1 MAARTPLIAGNWK
14 MYGRRA
20 DLTEIA
26 KLGAGLGRA
35 NGRVEALIC
44 PPAPY
49 LAAAVEAARGSA
61 VVIGGQDCSSVAADA
76 ARTGEVSAGM
86 LADQGARYVIVGHSE
101 RRTLLGETDA
111 LVKAKAEAAVAAGL
125 TPIVCVGETAAH
137 RSAGQVG
144 AVVSAQSLASAPGQG
159 NFVIAYEPVWCIG
172 GDRTPTMDEIGEAH
186 GFIRAALAERFGAA
200 TAEATRILYGG
211 SVGPKNAAEVFGARG
226 VDGALVG
233 RASLKADDFSA
244 IIFAHPAAS

>member
-20 DLTEIA
+20 DLGEIA
-26 KLGAGLGRA
+26 KLGARLKDAKGAVG
-35 NGRVEALIC
+35 ALIC
-44 PPAPY
+44 PPTPY
-49 LAAAVEAARGSA
+49 LGAAVEAAGASGLA
-61 VVIGGQDCSSVAADA
+61 IGGQDCSSVAPDA
-76 ARTGEVSAGM
+76 ARTGEVSAAM
-86 LADQGARYVIVGHSE
+86 LADAGARYVIVGHSE

-111 LVKAKAEAAVAAGL
+111 LVAAKATAAVAAGL

-137 RSAGQVG
+137 RAGGQVE
-144 AVVSAQSLASAPGQG
+144 AVVRAQSLASAPEQG

-172 GDRTPTMDEIGEAH
+172 GDRTPTMAEIAEAH
-186 GFIRAALAERFGAA
+186 GFIRAALGERFGAQ
-200 TAEATRILYGG
+200 TAETTRILYGG
-211 SVGPKNAAEVFGARG
+211 SVGPKNAGEVFSAAG

-233 RASLKADDFSA
+233 RASLKADDFQA

>member
-20 DLTEIA
+20 DLGEIT
-26 KLGAGLGRA
+26 KLAGRIGDA
-35 NGRVEALIC
+35 GGRVEGLIC
-44 PPAPY
+44 PPSPY
-49 LAAAVEAARGSA
+49 IAAAVEAAKGGA
-61 VVIGGQDCSSVAADA
+61 LAIGGEDCSSVAADA
-76 ARTGEVSAGM
+76 ARTGEVNAAM
-86 LADQGARYVIVGHSE
+86 LADVGARYVIVGHSE
-101 RRTLLGETDA
+101 RRTLLGETDD
-111 LVKAKAEAAVAAGL
+111 LVRAKAEAAVAAGL

-137 RSAGQVG
+137 RAAGQVG
-144 AVVSAQSLASAPGQG
+144 SVVSAQSLASAPAQG

-172 GDRTPTMDEIGEAH
+172 GDRTPTMAEIGEAH
-186 GFIRAALAERFGAA
+186 GFIRAALAERFGAQ
-200 TAEATRILYGG
+200 TADSTRILYGG
-211 SVGPKNAAEVFGARG
+211 SVGPKNAADVFSVDG